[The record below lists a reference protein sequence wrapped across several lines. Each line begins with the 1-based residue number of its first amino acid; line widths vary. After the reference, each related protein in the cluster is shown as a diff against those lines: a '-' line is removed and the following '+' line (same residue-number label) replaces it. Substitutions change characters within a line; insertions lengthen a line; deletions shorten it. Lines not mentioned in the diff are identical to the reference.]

1 MISSNMNLPT
11 DNLYKFLALFGLLLT
26 VTGCYMFNSSYTNFN
41 NEYISSIVE
50 LAKYE
55 NIEKPTKYEVTQKKA
70 LEKIIELLKANKPFN
85 LNVSMFVIIIGLITM
100 FYGFCRWHNKLQP
113 KLDELLDLQ
122 VAKAKLEVRQLEKTA
137 KYRWNR
143 K

>member
-1 MISSNMNLPT
+1 MISSNMSLPT

-55 NIEKPTKYEVTQKKA
+55 SIEKPTPYELRQKEA

-85 LNVSMFVIIIGLITM
+85 LNVSMSVIIIG
-100 FYGFCRWHNKLQP
+100 WHYQLQP

-122 VAKAKLEVRQLEKTA
+122 VAKSKLEVQQLKKTRTA
-137 KYRWNR
+137 RLNR
-143 K
+143 R

>member
-55 NIEKPTKYEVTQKKA
+55 NIENPTKYEVTQKKA

-113 KLDELLDLQ
+113 KLDELLELQ

>member
-1 MISSNMNLPT
+1 MISSNMSLPT

-55 NIEKPTKYEVTQKKA
+55 SIEKPTPYELRQKEA

-85 LNVSMFVIIIGLITM
+85 LNVSMSVIIIGLITM
-100 FYGFCRWHNKLQP
+100 FYGFYRWHYQLQP

-122 VAKAKLEVRQLEKTA
+122 VAKSKLEVQQLKKT
-137 KYRWNR
+137 RTTRLNR